1 MFVGM
6 LAIGNG
12 EKCPFCKTIMTKD
25 IKIFDHIYKN
35 HKEKLVENL
44 FNKDEDMLF
53 NLREIKEAV
62 DWATGDDG
70 FRSNEVIEILK
81 QIKRENN
88 NESKREKSN

>member
-44 FNKDEDMLF
+44 FNEDEDMLF

-62 DWATGDDG
+62 DFATGDDG

-81 QIKRENN
+81 LTRGEENAT
-88 NESKREKSN
+88 KKSNK

>member
-1 MFVGM
+1 MVGM

-12 EKCPFCKTIMTKD
+12 EKCPFCEMIMTKD

-44 FNKDEDMLF
+44 FNEDEDMLF

-62 DWATGDDG
+62 DFATGDDG

-81 QIKRENN
+81 LTRGEENAT
-88 NESKREKSN
+88 KKSNK